1 MSSLSEKTIEQKISF
16 ARSSGAWS
24 AWAELL
30 RRFDYKQRQH
40 LANLL
45 AHEWTIKE
53 LTIEPHY
60 GSSSDT
66 ITANIAKDKASFP
79 SRGEEDPKLS
89 DLDDTEKTIV
99 SLMAENQRLRSQ
111 ANSSEMSLKSL
122 EEDVSQLVA
131 KLQETL
137 KESSGNSDNAL
148 ELIAQFK
155 ESYFL

>member
-53 LTIEPHY
+53 LTLEPHY
-60 GSSSDT
+60 GGSSDT
-66 ITANIAKDKASFP
+66 LTANIAKDKIVFP

-89 DLDDTEKTIV
+89 ELDDTEKAIAA
-99 SLMAENQRLRSQ
+99 LMAKNQRLKSQ
-111 ANSSEMSLKSL
+111 ADLAEMSLKSL
-122 EEDVSQLVA
+122 EKDVSELVS

-137 KESSGNSDNAL
+137 KESSGTNNNAL
-148 ELIAQFK
+148 DLIAQFK

>member
-53 LTIEPHY
+53 ITLEPHY
-60 GSSSDT
+60 GGSSDT
-66 ITANIAKDKASFP
+66 IAASISKDNTVFP
-79 SRGEEDPKLS
+79 SRGEEDPKLAE
-89 DLDDTEKTIV
+89 LNDTEKAIAA
-99 SLMAENQRLRSQ
+99 LMAKNQRLKSQ
-111 ANSSEMSLKSL
+111 ADLAEMSLKSL
-122 EEDVSQLVA
+122 EEEVSELVT

-137 KESSGNSDNAL
+137 KESSGTNANAL
-148 ELIAQFK
+148 ELIAKFK